1 VGDFQRP
8 LDDAGIAAILTSIGT
23 QVRDARQARA
33 WYLSD
38 LAHRV
43 ELSPSVVCRLELARR
58 EPSLHQVITV
68 CAVLGKRF
76 SNVMRN
82 AEDEAFPLGHAPW
95 DLHF

>member
-1 VGDFQRP
+1 MGDFQRP
-8 LDDAGIAAILTSIGT
+8 LDDAGLMAILTSIGT
-23 QVRDARQARA
+23 QVREARQGRG
-33 WYLSD
+33 WFLSD
-38 LAHRV
+38 MADRI

-68 CAVLGKRF
+68 CAVLNKRF

-95 DLHF
+95 DLDF